1 MLLSY
6 RRGMQ
11 LSHRLKLRDHQS
23 SALFKSVYCTRRA
36 ISLDVPQ
43 NFSKLAA
50 LLCPCLFQG
59 SIDGVAKSQIENALK
74 KLKSGL
80 KFSRRFSRRP

>member
-59 SIDGVAKSQIENALK
+59 SIDGVANH
-74 KLKSGL
+74 KLKT
-80 KFSRRFSRRP
+80 R